1 MAETKS
7 QKKLMSGSNP
17 FLRNKDLGPQ
27 SLLRAFF
34 CVLGCVV
41 RMGEEVGGSNKI
53 KRGIERLVRGRW
65 MVVYGAVLVVSKI
78 VSKSVIQ

>member
-7 QKKLMSGSNP
+7 RKKLMSGSNP

-34 CVLGCVV
+34 CVGLCGAN
-41 RMGEEVGGSNKI
+41 GGGGGWHEQDK
-53 KRGIERLVRGRW
+53 KGDRAGDAWKVEG
-65 MVVYGAVLVVSKI
+65 
-78 VSKSVIQ
+78 

>member
-7 QKKLMSGSNP
+7 RKKLMSGSNP

-34 CVLGCVV
+34 CVMGYAV
-41 RMGEEVGGSNKI
+41 RMGEEVGGMNKI
-53 KRGIERLVRGRW
+53 KRGERAG
-65 MVVYGAVLVVSKI
+65 GACEVECCLWSGVGGE
-78 VSKSVIQ
+78 